1 MLFCTTARGTAVL
14 ASILEQVSAS
24 KAGPLLPPIFQIHS
38 RMSQSAR
45 TRAAQAFRDAPEGA
59 VLVTSDV
66 TARGMDFPG

>member
-1 MLFCTTARGTAVL
+1 MPV
-14 ASILEQVSAS
+14 
-24 KAGPLLPPIFQIHS
+24 LPPIHQIHS

-66 TARGMDFPG
+66 TARGMDFPWWVSSASYPAFVNWFYLHSN